1 MRNVESASVWDRPLN
16 DFELIDRDQS
26 EREREMKDLK
36 EKNEDKNTKE
46 SIKISFVVCVILFIL
61 YFLPSLLSGYLA
73 FHVMNFS
80 FCFLILLLMKLLSI
94 KYKSGNY
101 YSMPIIE
108 QKMIRFEFIFFNILA
123 MALGVWMIQFTEFK
137 LLSVF
142 LVILSLAILL
152 FRTVKCVRCF
162 SKGTAIKGEM
172 ILRFYNSYVLFLICS
187 YGIVFFYFAM
197 IFLWH

>member
-1 MRNVESASVWDRPLN
+1 
-16 DFELIDRDQS
+16 
-26 EREREMKDLK
+26 MKDLK
-36 EKNEDKNTKE
+36 EKKNEDKNTKE

-61 YFLPSLLSGYLA
+61 YFLPSLLSGYLV
-73 FHVMNFS
+73 FHIMNFS

-123 MALGVWMIQFTEFK
+123 MALGVWMIQFTEFN
-137 LLSVF
+137 LLSVS
-142 LVILSLAILL
+142 LIILFLAILL

-162 SKGTAIKGEM
+162 STGTAIKGEM